1 MADAVCLDFCNK
13 ELKMPRKLSVISPD
27 WWDYTTLDQEI
38 IKDAAKLTPEKMAK
52 LSRPG
57 FQVILYDTLED
68 FYLAEA
74 LEYIHAWKQ
83 STDDNPV
90 GICGPIGPTEQL
102 PLVAR
107 LVNELGLDIRS
118 GHFWGMDE
126 WVVDGV
132 EVPVTHPLSFER
144 CDRQMCF
151 NRIDKRLRMPD
162 ANLHFPKADT
172 TAFRASWDSGV
183 RCAVLQGGQGD
194 VKHWAF
200 NDPPRRKGK
209 WKDNPM
215 PPEEYRKLPTRV
227 VELHP
232 LTVAQ
237 NARTS
242 GGGNISLVPT
252 QAVSV
257 GPRETWQAD
266 KVSIWHAGTHD
277 NAFGQRLTC
286 LMISQRIP
294 DSSVPMSLLADHPR
308 VQFNYYRGGI
318 GSCAIEMH

>member
-1 MADAVCLDFCNK
+1 
-13 ELKMPRKLSVISPD
+13 MPRKLSAIAPE
-27 WWDYTTLDQEI
+27 WWDYTTLGQDLI
-38 IKDAAKLTPEKMAK
+38 NAAARLTPEKMLK

-57 FQVILYDTLED
+57 FRVVFYDTLEE

-74 LEYIHAWKQ
+74 LEYLEAWRQ

-107 LVNELGLDIRS
+107 IVNALGLDVRA

-126 WVVDGV
+126 WVVDGQA
-132 EVPVTHPLSFER
+132 VPVDHPLSFER
-144 CDRQMCF
+144 CDRELCF
-151 NRIDKRLRMPD
+151 DRIEKKLRMND
-162 ANLHFPKADT
+162 AHLHFPKADT
-172 TAFRASWDSGV
+172 AAYRQSWQAGV
-183 RCAVLQGGQGD
+183 RCAVMQGGQGD

-200 NDPPRRKGK
+200 NDPPRRKGR
-209 WKDNPM
+209 WKDAP
-215 PPEEYRKLPTRV
+215 PTPEEYRKLATRV
-227 VELHP
+227 VDLHP
-232 LTVAQ
+232 LTIAQ

-257 GPRETWQAD
+257 GPVETWQAD
-266 KVSIWHAGTHD
+266 KVSIWHAGSHD

-286 LMISQRIP
+286 FMISQRLP
-294 DSSVPMSLLADHPR
+294 EAAVPMSLLADHPN
-308 VQFNYYRGGI
+308 VQFNYFRGGL
-318 GSCAIEMH
+318 GSCEIQMH

>member
-1 MADAVCLDFCNK
+1 
-13 ELKMPRKLSVISPD
+13 MPRTLSAIAPD
-27 WWDYTTLDQEI
+27 WWDYTTLDQEVI
-38 IKDAAKLTPEKMAK
+38 EDTVRLTPEKLAK

-57 FQVILYDTLED
+57 FKVVLYDTLED

-74 LEYIHAWKQ
+74 LEYIQAWKQ

-90 GICGPIGPTEQL
+90 GVCGPIGPTEQL

-107 LVNELGLDIRS
+107 LVNELGLDVRS

-126 WVVDGV
+126 WVLDGV

-144 CDRQMCF
+144 CDRAMCF
-151 NRIDKRLRMPD
+151 HRLDKKLRMPD

-172 TAFRASWDSGV
+172 REYRASWEAGV
-183 RCAVLQGGQGD
+183 RCAVMQGGQGD

-209 WKDNPM
+209 WKDAPP
-215 PPEEYRKLPTRV
+215 PPEEYRKLTTRV
-227 VELHP
+227 VDLHP

-257 GPRETWQAD
+257 GPHETWKAD

-294 DSSVPMSLLADHPR
+294 DSAVPMSLLADHPN
-308 VQFNYYRGGI
+308 VQFNYYRHGI